1 MLLHHHGNEGN
12 LLLVEGGRL
21 IFVVATTPI
30 PPPKIIASATGTATS
45 HWQILRGRSSRRH
58 PRRRNVRSGEV
69 ETHSRILLRRRPPRP
84 NARGYQRQ
92 VPKLEIFRFEARF
105 NRRRPEKCE
114 LPVRRGTLREG
125 EKGGRGCTLGGERL
139 PSYLAVKRERETQF
153 SLELKRDKYITHTHA
168 NL

>member
-1 MLLHHHGNEGN
+1 MSS
-12 LLLVEGGRL
+12 
-21 IFVVATTPI
+21 I
-30 PPPKIIASATGTATS
+30 PLPGKRWACFTGTRLFSDGHLIATS

-139 PSYLAVKRERETQF
+139 PSYLAVKREREREKLNF
-153 SLELKRDKYITHTHA
+153 P
-168 NL
+168 